1 MSEHWSGSTPLDVN
15 RLQNAVNIS
24 LFLPFQIKV
33 HNPSYSGCC
42 RTRDLKKIILDCI
55 YAHLV
60 STKVWKM
67 LGERSPLLFTQ

>member
-33 HNPSYSGCC
+33 HNPSHWAVVEQEIF
-42 RTRDLKKIILDCI
+42 LKMILDCI